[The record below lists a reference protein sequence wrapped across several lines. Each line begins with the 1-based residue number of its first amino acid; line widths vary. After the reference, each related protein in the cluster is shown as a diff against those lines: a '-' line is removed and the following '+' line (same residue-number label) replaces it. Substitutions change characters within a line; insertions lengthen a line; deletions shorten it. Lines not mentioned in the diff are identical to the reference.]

1 MKLTFLG
8 TSHGHP
14 GKNRFSSSVMVE
26 IGEKIYIVDAGAP
39 VSEMLFQR
47 GISFDKVEAIFI
59 THCHSDHVNGLPFFA
74 SLADSH
80 VFPDCHTG
88 IYIPDDVYREAL
100 EKTIEADKGRRLVRV
115 RCNIYSDG
123 AFFDD
128 RTVKMTAIP
137 NRHMEAQNGK
147 SYSFVFEA
155 EGKSILF
162 TGDLTHKMDDFPK
175 IAFEKH
181 FDCTVSECAHATVE
195 GFEKNL
201 LRFDSDKVVVTH
213 VFPDS
218 KFCELENLKDVK
230 GNNVI
235 IANDNDEI
243 NI

>member
-1 MKLTFLG
+1 MVT
-8 TSHGHP
+8 P

-47 GISFDKVEAIFI
+47 GISFDKVKTIFI

-74 SLADSH
+74 SLADS
-80 VFPDCHTG
+80 
-88 IYIPDDVYREAL
+88 
-100 EKTIEADKGRRLVRV
+100 
-115 RCNIYSDG
+115 
-123 AFFDD
+123 
-128 RTVKMTAIP
+128 
-137 NRHMEAQNGK
+137 
-147 SYSFVFEA
+147 
-155 EGKSILF
+155 
-162 TGDLTHKMDDFPK
+162 
-175 IAFEKH
+175 
-181 FDCTVSECAHATVE
+181 
-195 GFEKNL
+195 
-201 LRFDSDKVVVTH
+201 H

>member
-1 MKLTFLG
+1 MVT
-8 TSHGHP
+8 P

-47 GISFDKVEAIFI
+47 GISFDKVKTIFI
-59 THCHSDHVNGLPFFA
+59 THCHSGHVNGLPFFA

-88 IYIPDDVYREAL
+88 IYIPDD
-100 EKTIEADKGRRLVRV
+100 
-115 RCNIYSDG
+115 
-123 AFFDD
+123 
-128 RTVKMTAIP
+128 
-137 NRHMEAQNGK
+137 
-147 SYSFVFEA
+147 
-155 EGKSILF
+155 
-162 TGDLTHKMDDFPK
+162 FPA

-181 FDCTVSECAHATVE
+181 FDCIVSECAHATVE

-201 LRFDSDKVVVTH
+201 LRFDSDKVIVTH